1 MIRYVIALRELGIS
15 NYKLITLLEEYSS
28 DIEMMFK
35 DDSIFETSLE
45 LMTCQEYFSNKKL
58 VKESLFKAD

>member
-35 DDSIFETSLE
+35 DDSIF
-45 LMTCQEYFSNKKL
+45 
-58 VKESLFKAD
+58 